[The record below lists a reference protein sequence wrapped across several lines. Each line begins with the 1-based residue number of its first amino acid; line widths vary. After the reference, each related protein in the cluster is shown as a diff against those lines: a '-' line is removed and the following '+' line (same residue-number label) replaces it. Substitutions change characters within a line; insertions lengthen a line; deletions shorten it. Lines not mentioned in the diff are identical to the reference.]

1 MQNADGVSYDEQYIN
16 TEQQIGQTDTKPD
29 NIDTE
34 RTKTNISEPHNSK
47 LGYLKITLI
56 SNVTNKEYQKRLVQE
71 KSKLTVPK
79 ESNNQASDE
88 NDNEEYWESVTI
100 EDPYYESIPE
110 ASLEEYYDSLK
121 SYKIP
126 DWEED
131 FDIEKTYE
139 PKNAEDYVPKEYDED
154 EMTELKALPIYAQH
168 LEYNINGM
176 SLNVYFK

>member
-88 NDNEEYWESVTI
+88 NDNEEY
-100 EDPYYESIPE
+100 
-110 ASLEEYYDSLK
+110 
-121 SYKIP
+121 
-126 DWEED
+126 
-131 FDIEKTYE
+131 
-139 PKNAEDYVPKEYDED
+139 
-154 EMTELKALPIYAQH
+154 
-168 LEYNINGM
+168 
-176 SLNVYFK
+176 